1 MAVFKHIVINTRFA
15 FIFVFV
21 LFLLFI
27 SPGFIF
33 SFLLFLDLAANGFLR
48 RFLFW
53 GWWFCFFIF
62 ILMGWTIDTVS
73 SLNYLEQIRGRK
85 TLQLS
90 GSSTLCSFIRLV
102 SVRWS
107 LLYVN
112 PKKKKKI
119 ADWIRLI
126 KSWPVGFV
134 CSMDFD
140 WVCAF
145 VALCYQRF
153 DWIYAVKSQVIN

>member
-27 SPGFIF
+27 SPSFIF

-112 PKKKKKI
+112 PKKKNFM
-119 ADWIRLI
+119 L
-126 KSWPVGFV
+126 PCVCFV
-134 CSMDFD
+134 KDRGWRQNMVKTKESHTRSSRVRHWCSYHI
-140 WVCAF
+140 
-145 VALCYQRF
+145 LT
-153 DWIYAVKSQVIN
+153 SSVISC

>member
-27 SPGFIF
+27 SPSFIF
-33 SFLLFLDLAANGFLR
+33 SFILFFDLAANGFLR

-62 ILMGWTIDTVS
+62 ILMGWTINTVS
-73 SLNYLEQIRGRK
+73 SSDYLEQIRGRK

-102 SVRWS
+102 SVRWRR
-107 LLYVN
+107 
-112 PKKKKKI
+112 KI

-126 KSWPVGFV
+126 KSRPVGFV
-134 CSMDFD
+134 CSMDFG